1 MRMEL
6 CKNSNNRISY
16 SEFLNYLDS
25 GGWSLSIGINDRM
38 TIDEHLS
45 YIGRI
50 TTYKD
55 AIIEFVPD
63 DSISELVERI
73 DIYILPTIRESE
85 LSTNSIHIQFVKSK
99 DKEISLWRK
108 YY

>member
-1 MRMEL
+1 MLMRMEL

-45 YIGRI
+45 YIDRI
-50 TTYKD
+50 TKFED
-55 AIIEFVPD
+55 AKIDFFLDDIVPKL
-63 DSISELVERI
+63 SERI
-73 DIYILPTIRESE
+73 DIFINLTVREANILSNIK
-85 LSTNSIHIQFVKSK
+85 HIQFKRRK
-99 DKEISLWRK
+99 DIVL
-108 YY
+108 

>member
-6 CKNSNNRISY
+6 CKKSNNHISY
-16 SEFLNYLDS
+16 SEFQNYLDS

-50 TTYKD
+50 ATFQD
-55 AIIEFVPD
+55 SIIEFISD
-63 DSISELVERI
+63 DTIPELVERI
-73 DIYILPTIRESE
+73 DVFIKPTIREFEMS
-85 LSTNSIHIQFVKSK
+85 SRTIHIQFVK
-99 DKEISLWRK
+99 IRR
-108 YY
+108 